1 MPTRAHVHI
10 HCMDGRREM
19 QLHLHTALYY
29 LDKSTGTG
37 FGTRGS
43 MLLPLRRR
51 HRGHRHGLLL
61 TYLAFVVLF
70 FASLLPVRC
79 NLTAGRLVAVAG
91 EEPGT
96 RCSGEI
102 SIIFISFE
110 SVAIFFYLDYFKRYK
125 TKSQK

>member
-1 MPTRAHVHI
+1 VPTRAHVHI

-19 QLHLHTALYY
+19 QLHLHCTT
-29 LDKSTGTG
+29 STSPRARASE
-37 FGTRGS
+37 RGAPL
-43 MLLPLRRR
+43 LLPLRRR

-79 NLTAGRLVAVAG
+79 NLTAGRLVAVAVAG

-110 SVAIFFYLDYFKRYK
+110 SIAK
-125 TKSQK
+125 

>member
-1 MPTRAHVHI
+1 MAGGRCSCTCTVLPRQVH
-10 HCMDGRREM
+10 G
-19 QLHLHTALYY
+19 
-29 LDKSTGTG
+29 
-37 FGTRGS
+37 
-43 MLLPLRRR
+43 
-51 HRGHRHGLLL
+51 HGLRNAGLPCSYLCGGDTAGTVTVFYLPTLL
-61 TYLAFVVLF
+61 LFVVLF

-110 SVAIFFYLDYFKRYK
+110 SVAIFFISIILKG
-125 TKSQK
+125 TKPKVKNRSKVLQKYIT